1 MKIKSFAFIALLSIL
16 VASCGPLDVCRS
28 RKMVE
33 SNYHNRWKCNFLLF
47 NGKIHGHFKVK
58 TEEPVLILNQNIVKG
73 DISYTVIDKK
83 GNVIMPLEAHHES
96 DTIKGLPL
104 EKGQHVYVR
113 AEGKDVMGTFTFV
126 LK

>member
-16 VASCGPLDVCRS
+16 LASCGHTNVCRT
-28 RKMVE
+28 RKMVS
-33 SNYHNRWKCNFLLF
+33 SNYNNQWKCNFLLF

-73 DISYTVIDKK
+73 DIRYTVIDKK

-126 LK
+126 LE

>member
-73 DISYTVIDKK
+73 DIRYTVIDKK
-83 GNVIMPLEAHHES
+83 ANDLKRIERAIHENADIIINRWYEIFGS
-96 DTIKGLPL
+96 KGV
-104 EKGQHVYVR
+104 ENQ
-113 AEGKDVMGTFTFV
+113 
-126 LK
+126 

>member
-16 VASCGPLDVCRS
+16 LASCGHTNVCRT
-28 RKMVE
+28 RKMVS
-33 SNYHNRWKCNFLLF
+33 SNYNNQWKCNFLLF

-73 DISYTVIDKK
+73 DIRYTVIDKK
-83 GNVIMPLEAHHES
+83 GNVIMPIEAHHES

-113 AEGKDVMGTFTFV
+113 AEGKDAMGTFTFV
-126 LK
+126 LE